1 MEKIDHIAI
10 VVTNINHAVK
20 WYTDNHDCK
29 VNYKDNSWAELQFD
43 NIKLALVLPQDHP
56 PHIAFVDES
65 IENGTKHR
73 DGSESIY
80 EHDTFGNI
88 IEKIKYEKPKSWR
101 TSNINTNRYSYWYW
115 YRLCSESIF
124 RHLLFITK
132 FIKKGLTHTGF
143 IS

>member
-1 MEKIDHIAI
+1 MGEIRTMEKIDHIAI

-20 WYTDNHDCK
+20 WYTDHHNCK

-56 PHIAFVDES
+56 AHIAFEDDTVVDGE
-65 IENGTKHR
+65 KHR

-88 IEKIKYEKPKSWR
+88 IERIKYEKSKS
-101 TSNINTNRYSYWYW
+101 
-115 YRLCSESIF
+115 
-124 RHLLFITK
+124 
-132 FIKKGLTHTGF
+132 
-143 IS
+143 

>member
-1 MEKIDHIAI
+1 MGEIRTMEKIDHIAI
-10 VVTNINHAVK
+10 VVTNINHAVN
-20 WYTDNHDCK
+20 W
-29 VNYKDNSWAELQFD
+29 YKDNRDCEVNYQDESWAELQFD

-88 IEKIKYEKPKSWR
+88 IEKIKYEKSKQ
-101 TSNINTNRYSYWYW
+101 
-115 YRLCSESIF
+115 
-124 RHLLFITK
+124 
-132 FIKKGLTHTGF
+132 
-143 IS
+143 